1 MQTVISNSKKTTMQK
16 LILTN
21 YEENNLKKVI
31 SNFAYKADKIKIAS
45 AFFSN
50 TKLINEWLNNSK
62 QVDLLVSL
70 RPPTNYYSLK
80 SVQSNIGITIQFLGD
95 DFHSKFFIFY
105 NNGQPFACIIG
116 SSNFTA
122 GGLYKNIE
130 TNAIFTDTKYLQ
142 EIDIQFSSLWERS
155 FSLQPT
161 DLANFKTVFD
171 NFQKREKETE
181 KDQAEFEKKILT
193 KRANQKKKSKIGKEA
208 KLYFA
213 FWRVIDEVKEMV
225 NDISE
230 QEYPKVPAYISIDH
244 FWHWIKVVW
253 AKENRSK
260 PTIANRKTVIPK
272 LFKEYCD
279 WDKSTGN
286 HTKKMAETS
295 KTMFSKLLS
304 KSNIDN
310 LTKDDARQIYANLH
324 SGGMRTRRFGADKK
338 FIIEN
343 SIQKIRNSFKYL
355 LYSNDE
361 LDLRIHNLCSNP
373 KFKLSQFSSS
383 SIQELIGWVTPD
395 KYPMRNKKAYE
406 SLKLLAYELK

>member
-1 MQTVISNSKKTTMQK
+1 MQK
-16 LILTN
+16 IILTN
-21 YEENNLKKVI
+21 NKDKNLKTI
-31 SNFAYKADKIKIAS
+31 LSDFADKADKIKIAT

-50 TKLINEWLNNSK
+50 TEFINEWLNNSK

-80 SVQSNIGITIQFLGD
+80 NVQSNIGITIQFLGNN
-95 DFHSKFFIFY
+95 FHSKFFIFY
-105 NNGQPFACIIG
+105 DNGQPFACIIG

-130 TNAIFTDTKYLQ
+130 TNAILTDTKYLQ
-142 EIDIQFSSLWERS
+142 EIDNQFSNLWEQS

-171 NFQKREKETE
+171 KFQKRAEETE
-181 KDQAEFEKKILT
+181 KEQAELEKKILT
-193 KRANQKKKSKIGKEA
+193 KRANKKRKSKVGKEA
-208 KLYFA
+208 KQYFA

-230 QEYPKVPAYISIDH
+230 QEYPNIPAYISIDH
-244 FWHWIKVVW
+244 FWHWVKVVW
-253 AKENRSK
+253 AKENRPK
-260 PTIANRKTVIPK
+260 PTVANRKTVIPK

-286 HTKKMAETS
+286 HTKGMAKTS
-295 KTMFSKLLS
+295 KTLFSKLLS
-304 KSNIDN
+304 KSNIDK
-310 LTKDDARQIYANLH
+310 LTKDEARQIYANLH

-338 FIIEN
+338 FITEN
-343 SIQKIRNSFKYL
+343 SIQQIRTSLKYL

-361 LDLRIHNLCSNP
+361 LDLRIHNLCLNP
-373 KFKLSQFSSS
+373 DFQLNQFKSSGT
-383 SIQELIGWVTPD
+383 QELIGWVTPD
-395 KYPMRNKKAYE
+395 KYPMRNDKADDA
-406 SLKLLAYELK
+406 LKLLGYELE